1 MNKLT
6 ALSNFI
12 DNQASSMVD
21 LQSML
26 TSIPALDPGSG
37 GKGELAKCRALEKWL
52 TEKGFTSLER
62 FDCPDPR
69 SEGGV
74 RPNLVV
80 TVKGTNSD
88 RSIWIMSHLDV
99 VPAGELSLWKTDPW
113 TVVEKDGRIFGRGV
127 EDNQQGMVSSIFA
140 ALSFIE
146 LGIKPVNDVKLL
158 FVSDEETG
166 SDYGI
171 QYLLNEHSLFG
182 RDDLIII
189 PDGGDSKGETIE
201 IAEKNL
207 LWMKIK
213 TAGKQTHGS
222 RPDEGNNAFL
232 AACDF
237 ALRLHGMIDVFSA
250 RDELFEPPVSTFE
263 PTKKEAN
270 VPNVNTIPGD
280 DVFYMDCRILPCY
293 SLNEVRKEVKKRAGD
308 VESKYGVSISIS
320 EEQAVESPATQK
332 DAPVVTE
339 LTRAIEFVY
348 GNKVRPIGI
357 GGGTVG
363 AYLRKA
369 GLNAAVWSRLDETAH
384 QPNEYCVISH
394 MTGDAKV
401 LASVM
406 CGSIC

>member
-1 MNKLT
+1 MKHFT

-12 DNQASSMVD
+12 DNQRASMVG
-21 LQSML
+21 LQRLL
-26 TSIPALDPGSG
+26 TSFPALDPGSG
-37 GKGELAKCRALEKWL
+37 GKGELAKCTALEGWL
-52 TEKGFTSLER
+52 REKGFTSLKR
-62 FDCPDPR
+62 YDCPDPR
-69 SEGGV
+69 AEGGI
-74 RPNLVV
+74 RPNLVAEV
-80 TVKGTNSD
+80 EGRDTS
-88 RSIWIMSHLDV
+88 RSIWVMSHLDV
-99 VPAGELSLWKTDPW
+99 VPAGELSLWETDPW
-113 TVVEKDGRIFGRGV
+113 TVIEKDGKIFGRGV
-127 EDNQQGMVSSIFA
+127 EDNQQGLTASVFA
-140 ALSFIE
+140 LLGFIS
-146 LGIKPVNDVKLL
+146 LGITPVCNVKLL
-158 FVSDEETG
+158 FAADEETG

-171 QYLLNEHSLFG
+171 QYLLTEYDIFG
-182 RDDLIII
+182 RDDIIII
-189 PDGGDSKGETIE
+189 PDGGDSEGETIE

-207 LWMKIK
+207 LWLKIR

-222 RPDEGNNAFL
+222 RPDEGSNAFL

-237 ALRLHGMIDVFSA
+237 ALSLHRMIEVFSA

-293 SLNEVRKEVKKRAGD
+293 TLDEVRTEVAKRAAQI
-308 VESKYGVSISIS
+308 EAKYGVSISIS
-320 EEQAVESPATQK
+320 EEQAVESPATKK
-332 DAPVVTE
+332 DAPVVAE
-339 LTRAIEFVY
+339 LTRAVKLVY
-348 GNKVRPIGI
+348 GKNARPVGI

-369 GLNAAVWSRLDETAH
+369 GLSAAVWSRLDETAH

-406 CGSIC
+406 CGSIV

>member
-1 MNKLT
+1 MKHFT
-6 ALSNFI
+6 ALSSFI
-12 DNQASSMVD
+12 DNQRSSMVE
-21 LQSML
+21 LQRLL
-26 TSIPALDPGSG
+26 TGFPALDPGSG
-37 GKGELAKCRALEKWL
+37 GKGELAKCTALEAWL
-52 TEKGFTSLER
+52 REKGFTSLKR
-62 FDCPDPR
+62 YDCPDPR
-69 SEGGV
+69 AEGGI
-74 RPNLVV
+74 RPNLVAE
-80 TVKGTNSD
+80 VKGKDTG

-99 VPAGELSLWKTDPW
+99 VPAGELSLWETDPW
-113 TVVEKDGRIFGRGV
+113 TVVEKDGKIFGRGV
-127 EDNQQGMVSSIFA
+127 EDNQQGLTASVFA
-140 ALSFIE
+140 LLGFIS
-146 LGIKPVNDVKLL
+146 LGITPVCNVKLL
-158 FVSDEETG
+158 FAADEETG

-171 QYLLNEHSLFG
+171 QYLLKEHDVFG
-182 RDDLIII
+182 RDDIIII
-189 PDGGDSKGETIE
+189 PDGGDSEGETIE

-207 LWMKIK
+207 LWLKIR

-222 RPDEGNNAFL
+222 RPDEGANAFL

-237 ALRLHGMIDVFSA
+237 ALSLHNMIEVFSE

-293 SLNEVRKEVKKRAGD
+293 TLDEVRREVQKRAA
-308 VESKYGVSISIS
+308 EIEARYGVSILIS
-320 EEQAVESPATQK
+320 EEQAVESPATKK
-332 DAPVVTE
+332 DAPVVAE
-339 LTRAIEFVY
+339 LTRAIKLVY
-348 GNKVRPIGI
+348 GKNARPVGI

-406 CGSIC
+406 CGSIV